1 MVGTITKQQV
11 RVFAKFAIGFLMTAY
26 AYVFAA
32 TGDTALALAAAL
44 SAFAFIGSVI
54 VEARHS

>member
-11 RVFAKFAIGFLMTAY
+11 RVFAKFAAAFLMTGY
-26 AYVFAA
+26 SYGFSA
-32 TGDTALALAAAL
+32 TGETLLALAAML
-44 SAFAFIGSVI
+44 SALAFIGSVI